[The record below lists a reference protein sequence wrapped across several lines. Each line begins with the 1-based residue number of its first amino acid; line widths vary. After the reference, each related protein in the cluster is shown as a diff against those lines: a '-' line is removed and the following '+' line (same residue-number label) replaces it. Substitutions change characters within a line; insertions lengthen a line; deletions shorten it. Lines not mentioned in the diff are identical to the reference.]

1 MNLRNAWGFL
11 SFGLVMGLLP
21 VLAPTWFPPTGTDGT
36 SARALWLE
44 LMGVV
49 QTLLGGVRVLWQ
61 VAVPAAIRW
70 LAFVPSPPAV
80 VVPFEPEPARLTVA
94 PAFDAA
100 EAA

>member
-21 VLAPTWFPPTGTDGT
+21 LLAPAWFPPTGMDGT

-44 LMGVV
+44 LMGAV
-49 QTLLGGVRVLWQ
+49 QALLGGVRVLWQ

-70 LAFVPSPPAV
+70 LTFVPPPPAV
-80 VVPFEPEPARLTVA
+80 VVPFEPEATRLPVA
-94 PAFDAA
+94 PAL